1 MKKNLNRPAARFVL
15 ALALTAAGLTGCQ
28 LTDVNSSDGFQ
39 VSTEKT
45 TYRVGESIRFNFS
58 GGLVDQ
64 VVYFSGEPGRRYE
77 NRSRTSAT
85 GQNRLIF
92 QSSMQQGVL
101 PGTDSLRLLVST
113 NLAGYDANSVAAAR
127 WTDITSR
134 NTRWPTTLA
143 TAFTT
148 SDSVNLNDFATAGKV
163 NIAFRFLGKKNATAA
178 QRRWQIQNV
187 TLVNTLSD
195 GTVTPIFNTF
205 ANTGWVQVSQKNPAV
220 AWNVGTANISAA
232 NSLSNTSGVLI
243 RTAYPISVD
252 PGLATNVDDND
263 DWLIS
268 SAFDLKTVRPDVGV
282 TVKNGGANMPTNY
295 RYTFARPGT
304 YTLTFVGMNQSV
316 DTSKETVRQLQLTIT
331 P

>member
-1 MKKNLNRPAARFVL
+1 MKKNFNRPATRFVL
-15 ALALTAAGLTGCQ
+15 TLSLMAAALTGCQ
-28 LTDVNSSDGFQ
+28 LTDVSSADGFQ

-45 TYRVGESIRFNFS
+45 TYKAGESIRFDFG

-64 VVYFSGEPGRRYE
+64 VVFFSGEAGRRYE
-77 NRSRTSAT
+77 NRTRTTGT

-101 PGTDSLRLLVST
+101 PGPDSLRLLVST
-113 NLAGYDANSVAAAR
+113 NLTGYDASSVAIAR

-148 SDSVNLNDFATAGKV
+148 SDSVNLTDFATAGKV
-163 NIAFRFLGKKNATAA
+163 NIAFRFIGKKNATVA
-178 QRRWQIQNV
+178 QRRWQIQNA
-187 TLVNTLSD
+187 TLVNTLPD
-195 GTVTPIFNTF
+195 GTVTPLFNTF

-220 AWNVGTANISAA
+220 AWNVGTANVSAA
-232 NSLSNTSGVLI
+232 NSLSNTSSVLI
-243 RTAYPISVD
+243 RTAYPISLD
-252 PGLATNVDDND
+252 PGTATNVDDND

-304 YTLTFVGMNQSV
+304 YTLTFVGMNQDL
-316 DTSKETVRQLQLTIT
+316 DTTKETVRQVQLTIT